1 MQALGK
7 KGPEAAYSSGNEENV
22 EPLEL
27 RIKPDR
33 VPFGSS
39 GEAGAR
45 KIPAKRGGRSP
56 ELGRPASEDG
66 ERVETMP
73 GRRVDFLQ
81 KNLDRLEALK
91 ARQAQEKAAIELQ
104 RDKTRRHQEKLKNR
118 ILREAEDNRAKKAAG
133 LEVGVSEEMADILR
147 AKRRSAASPEPANA
161 EPEEDAEEKR

>member
-1 MQALGK
+1 M
-7 KGPEAAYSSGNEENV
+7 

-33 VPFGSS
+33 VLFASS
-39 GEAGAR
+39 GEAAAR
-45 KIPAKRGGRSP
+45 KIPAKRSERSP

-66 ERVETMP
+66 ERADTMP
-73 GRRVDFLQ
+73 GRSVDFLQ

-104 RDKTRRHQEKLKNR
+104 REKTRRHQEKLKNR

-133 LEVGVSEEMADILR
+133 L
-147 AKRRSAASPEPANA
+147 
-161 EPEEDAEEKR
+161 